1 MSNKKILKEYFM
13 DIRIIETLA
22 TIGIFGLGILLI
34 FLIWNYLSWYS
45 LIIVVPII
53 IILEIYILNKIDDYY
68 VIKKKTKLIQLGVI
82 SQEEREIRKP
92 VIDEFENYKNKVN
105 QSIKN
110 LNNIL
115 IDMDDVYNEAL
126 FLIEDGEIFNARKK
140 FKSMLARA
148 NKDIEQEDIKVI
160 SLTNKALETANPTLN
175 MSIKNYKELWDK
187 TRIDI
192 LKKIK
197 DIADKFKIRSELES
211 QIKKIFKFEIDNNRP
226 VSENDLDTLELP
238 LDQYR
243 RLLRIIEKPVKID
256 IKKMDQK
263 EKQRMGEISKKVISV
278 CMKNGITPNLAYLFY
293 ALQIDLKTSK
303 EILSYLKNIGMI
315 DVIFYHIVP
324 K

>member
-1 MSNKKILKEYFM
+1 M

-256 IKKMDQK
+256 IKKMYQK

>member
-1 MSNKKILKEYFM
+1 M

-53 IILEIYILNKIDDYY
+53 IILEIYILNKIDDYH

-92 VIDEFENYKNKVN
+92 VIDEFENYKSKVN

-140 FKSMLARA
+140 FKTMLARA

-160 SLTNKALETANPTLN
+160 LDVS
-175 MSIKNYKELWDK
+175 
-187 TRIDI
+187 RR
-192 LKKIK
+192 KKGLFNGL
-197 DIADKFKIRSELES
+197 FK
-211 QIKKIFKFEIDNNRP
+211 
-226 VSENDLDTLELP
+226 
-238 LDQYR
+238 
-243 RLLRIIEKPVKID
+243 
-256 IKKMDQK
+256 
-263 EKQRMGEISKKVISV
+263 
-278 CMKNGITPNLAYLFY
+278 
-293 ALQIDLKTSK
+293 
-303 EILSYLKNIGMI
+303 
-315 DVIFYHIVP
+315 
-324 K
+324 